1 MRVDLLAVEGAHDLA
16 FVQRIL
22 KAFGFKQKR
31 LLENPEDPS
40 ENIPRDVQGLIARN
54 FPTNKEGDVHKRAD
68 VPSFHVKAGQC
79 VVLILTGGDS
89 KLVGGLS
96 SAIQTLDN
104 TGIRPS
110 SIGFMLDADCKT
122 PENQFEKLKIE
133 WTAKSN
139 DNELLKKYPFPSG
152 VGVNATGTCP
162 FGVFVMP
169 DNQHTGTLESILL
182 EQAKTVYPV
191 LHDKADAFIQ
201 IVKTTVDAIPPGSEL
216 TATGK
221 NEGKAV
227 LHAMTSVLKPGK
239 TLQTSIADH
248 AWVPEDPNQ
257 FPTHFVPLVTYLKQL
272 LGL

>member
-31 LLENPEDPS
+31 LLENPENPS
-40 ENIPRDVQGLIARN
+40 ENIPRDVQGLIPRS
-54 FPTNKEGDVHKRAD
+54 FPANKEGDIHKRAD
-68 VPSFHVKAGQC
+68 VPSFHVKEEQC
-79 VVLILTGGDS
+79 VVLLLTGGDS

-104 TGIRPS
+104 TGVRPS
-110 SIGFMLDADCKT
+110 SIGFLLDADCVA
-122 PENQFEKLKIE
+122 PEDQLKKLKTE
-133 WTAKSN
+133 WTAKIN
-139 DNELLKKYPFPSG
+139 DNELLKKYPFPSD
-152 VGVNATGTCP
+152 VGVNATGICL

-169 DNQHTGTLESILL
+169 DNQSTGTLESILL

-201 IVKTTVDAIPPGSEL
+201 IVKTTVDAIPPKSEL
-216 TATGK
+216 TAAGK

-248 AWVPEDPNQ
+248 DWVPKTPGL
-257 FPTHFVPLVTYLKQL
+257 FPTHFIPLVTCLKQL